1 MTEQKSLKRLV
12 RERMSRT
19 GESYTT
25 AHRHVTANRREPAQ
39 VAPATYEPGLVPGYS
54 SFGPESHQ
62 PSALV
67 CHLLAAA
74 GVDVSEPMVCGL
86 GGGVGFMYAVFEY
99 RQVDHP
105 LLTIVAQHHPMPWL
119 SAVGQ
124 SLGLEVETVHSSSPA
139 AARRKLDACLE
150 RGEPAELTVGRGLL
164 PQHPGVSPLEAADA
178 YQVVV
183 AGRHGDEYLVDDLAA
198 TPHLIDGE
206 RLLDAWA
213 AHRKGRFEQT
223 TLVRSTTDRLVRDP
237 LRAVADATD
246 RAIAM
251 TADHLTGPVL
261 GNSFDVNFGLSGMR
275 RLVHELRDGST
286 RHGWQRRFASPA
298 HARYACR
305 RLAECLTSAHTAYA
319 ATRPLYARFLAEVH
333 DLVPSR
339 PLLGAMT
346 CFEDSGRSWAALA
359 QRAQAASDLG
369 DDGLAPASVFSSFAD
384 RVEEA
389 VAHEERGVGLLREH
403 LALRTRG

>member
-25 AHRHVTANRREPAQ
+25 AHRHVTARREPAE
-39 VAPATYEPGLVPGYS
+39 VAAVAYEPGLVPGYS

-67 CHLLAAA
+67 RHMLAAA
-74 GVDVSEPMVCGL
+74 GIDVSEPMACGL
-86 GGGVGFMYAVFEY
+86 GGGVGFLYAMFEY

-119 SAVGQ
+119 PAVAQ
-124 SLGLEVETVHSSSPA
+124 NLGLDLETVHSSSTS
-139 AARRKLDACLE
+139 AARRKLDACLD
-150 RGEPAELTVGRGLL
+150 RGEPAQITVGRGLL
-164 PQHPGVSPLEAADA
+164 PQHPDVSPLEAADP

-183 AGRHGDEYLVDDLAA
+183 AGRHGDEYLVDDLAT
-198 TPHLIDGE
+198 TPHLIDGGQ
-206 RLLDAWA
+206 LLEAWA

-223 TLVRSTTDRLVRDP
+223 TLVRSTTEPFARDP
-237 LRAVADATD
+237 RAALADASG
-246 RAIAM
+246 RAIEM

-275 RLVHELRDGST
+275 KLADELRDGST
-286 RHGWQRRFASPA
+286 RHGWQRRFATPA
-298 HARYACR
+298 HVQYACR
-305 RLAECLTSAHTAYA
+305 RLAACLTSAHTTEA
-319 ATRPLYARFLAEVH
+319 ATRPQYARFLAEVH
-333 DLVPSR
+333 DLVPTR
-339 PLLGAMT
+339 PLAGAMT

-359 QRAQAASDLG
+359 QTAQAAAQG
-369 DDGLAPASVFSSFAD
+369 DGLDPGKVFAAFAD
-384 RVEEA
+384 RVEECIA
-389 VAHEERGVGLLREH
+389 QEERAVGLLREH
-403 LALRTRG
+403 LAVQRGG